1 MLTAIC
7 ANFGDFWR
15 FSADETSGFRIEMSY
30 GDTQRRLFPAT
41 ENQGVA
47 SSNLALG
54 TSQIRRRL

>member
-15 FSADETSGFRIEMSY
+15 WAADEIPPSRIQMSHC
-30 GDTQRRLFPAT
+30 DTQRRLVAAT

-54 TSQIRRRL
+54 TGPDRGL